1 MSIPPP
7 PVDFAYLH
15 DSLQQDADL
24 REKIR
29 DAVRDVEREERAIQ
43 AVLNRVHSVTKQQ
56 GPLEVTELLTSAA
69 SLSAPL
75 QSSIAKLASLIPT
88 DQFYRYN
95 DQFSRALQVASFLIV
110 FARFLLQ
117 GDVPSKNDVESSLGI
132 QPEWKDH
139 FFLPTEEYLHSLI
152 SLLNELSIIS
162 MHPPQSRL
170 AVNRVT
176 LGDYESPLQ
185 FSQFAKELSTAFG
198 LLSLKNDS
206 LRKRFDSIKYDLK
219 KLEEGQLHTLRVS
232 TLVKEAVYLLACSF
246 RAVVY
251 DLSLRGLL
259 KSASAVASTLST
271 MDEEQAPTKRGR
283 MELASEG

>member
-56 GPLEVTELLTSAA
+56 VTELLTSAA

-117 GDVPSKNDVESSLGI
+117 GDVPSKNDVETTLGI

-152 SLLNELSIIS
+152 SLLNEL
-162 MHPPQSRL
+162 SRL

-198 LLSLKNDS
+198 LLNLKNDS

-219 KLEEGQLHTLRVS
+219 KLEE
-232 TLVKEAVYLLACSF
+232 
-246 RAVVY
+246 VVY

-259 KSASAVASTLST
+259 KSASASAPTLST
-271 MDEEQAPTKRGR
+271 MDEEQGPTKRGR